1 MINVKWRK
9 REMMKLTAKADEA
22 GESGCQDEPAER
34 LAPPEFG
41 DQSGGVGADAKKG
54 RVAQRNNAGI
64 AQDDVER

>member
-9 REMMKLTAKADEA
+9 RDDEARGKTDEA
-22 GESGCQDEPAER
+22 GESCCQNEPAER

-41 DQSGGVGADAKKG
+41 DQSGGVGADAKEG

-64 AQDDVER
+64 AEDDVER